1 MSIVVPLI
9 GLQEHCWQLAQVLA
23 ELWQHDPVTL
33 EEGGESWEFG
43 DAAAWLN
50 MAAGVSKVEV
60 NTARYDESVMWCS
73 TAAEYEDAR
82 SELYSRL
89 AAETTVFMFVWG
101 AFETVARIVGPPS
114 IPPDQRTNGANGLV
128 DRVLFQLRDFA
139 PFDEYNQ
146 VLQELSLLVSR
157 DLNYIRLARQEPKP
171 PHIGVSGA
179 GLDLVRRVRNKFA
192 HGSSNLP
199 MPESTKQGRCG
210 KTSDVPRLISISSR
224 IVLFTMQMLLASYY
238 AQHHFELHVLK
249 DEDDFTVG
257 ADVHL
262 VLRELHRTATGEAT

>member
-1 MSIVVPLI
+1 MSIVVPLLD
-9 GLQEHCWQLAQVLA
+9 LQEHCWQLAQVLV

-60 NTARYDESVMWCS
+60 DTARYDESVMWCG
-73 TAAEYEDAR
+73 TAAEFEDAR

-89 AAETTVFMFVWG
+89 AAEITVFMFVWG
-101 AFETVARIVGPPS
+101 AFETVARIVEPLS

-146 VLQELSLLVSR
+146 VLQKLTFLVNR
-157 DLNYIRLARQEPKP
+157 DPNYVRLARQEPRP
-171 PHIGVSGA
+171 PHFGVSGI
-179 GLDLVRRVRNKFA
+179 GLDLVRRIRNKFA
-192 HGSSNLP
+192 HGNSILP
-199 MPESTKQGRCG
+199 MPESTNQGWCG

-224 IVLFTMQMLLASYY
+224 TVLFTMQMLLASYY
-238 AQHHFELHVLK
+238 AQHHFELQVLK
-249 DEDDFTVG
+249 DEDGFTVDM
-257 ADVHL
+257 DVHL
-262 VLRELHRTATGEAT
+262 VLRELHRATTDEAT

>member
-1 MSIVVPLI
+1 MPTLVPLI
-9 GLQEHCWQLAQVLA
+9 GLQEHCWRLSLVLA
-23 ELWQHDPVTL
+23 ELWQHNPVTL
-33 EEGGESWEFG
+33 EEGSESWEFG

-60 NTARYDESVMWCS
+60 DTARYDDPVMLCG
-73 TAAEYEDAR
+73 TAAGYEDAR

-89 AAETTVFMFVWG
+89 AAELTVFMFVWG

-139 PFDEYNQ
+139 QFDEYNQ

-157 DLNYIRLARQEPKP
+157 DPNYTRLARQEPMP
-171 PHIGVSGA
+171 PHIGASGA
-179 GLDLVRRVRNKFA
+179 GLDLVRRVRNRFA

-199 MPESTKQGRCG
+199 MPDSTERGWCG
-210 KTSDVPRLISISSR
+210 KTSDVPCLISISSR
-224 IVLFTMQMLLASYY
+224 MVLLTMQMLLASYY
-238 AQHHFELHVLK
+238 AQHHFKLHVLE
-249 DEDDFTVG
+249 DEDGFTVD
-257 ADVHL
+257 ADVHV
-262 VLRELHRTATGEAT
+262 VLRELHRAATGEAT